1 MKEKHLNGL
10 TATRGFAALMIVIFH
25 FGLNVFPFSELQP
38 FFAKGN
44 MAVSYFFTLSG
55 FIMCYTYFNQRIRY
69 TDFVKRRLARIGPL
83 YWFAMLLSIPMVLAE
98 TGLPMKLILNLFFLQ
113 AYFPG
118 YALSVNSPG
127 WSLSVE
133 FCFYLLFPFLLW
145 LYKINQRRFVFGSV
159 LFFVLSQTI
168 HLFLVERNISD
179 DMWWHELI
187 YYNPIGHLNAFVL
200 GMTGYY
206 FMNLIA
212 VRNIKLH
219 VLGVLVLII
228 LSLLYLPYSKH
239 NGLLAPLFLLL
250 IIGIAVKSK
259 TLLNTKPLVWLGEIS
274 YGIYILQ
281 MPVNYFTAKLN
292 SEFLHLGTVTF
303 FWFFLVVLIV
313 VSAVCYTFL
322 EQPLRRKINSL
333 NI

>member
-1 MKEKHLNGL
+1 MNEKHLNGL
-10 TATRGFAALMIVIFH
+10 TATRGFAASMIVIFH

-55 FIMCYTYFNQRIRY
+55 FIMCYTYFNQQIGY
-69 TDFVKRRLARIGPL
+69 VDYVKRRLARIGPL
-83 YWFAMLLSIPMVLAE
+83 YWFAILLSIPIVLQE
-98 TGLPMKLILNLFFLQ
+98 TGLAMKLILNLFFLQ

-145 LYKINQRRFVFGSV
+145 LYKINQRKFVFGSV
-159 LFFVLSQTI
+159 LFFVLSQII
-168 HLFLVERNISD
+168 HLFLVDRNISG

-206 FMNLIA
+206 FMNLIVA
-212 VRNIKLH
+212 RNIKLH

-228 LSLLYLPYSKH
+228 LSLMYLPYSKH
-239 NGLLAPLFLLL
+239 NGLLSPLFLLL

-259 TLLNTKPLVWLGEIS
+259 TVLNVRPLVWLGEIS

-292 SEFLHLGTVTF
+292 AKYFHLEGGAF
-303 FWFFLVVLIV
+303 FWFFLVVLII
-313 VSAVCYTFL
+313 VSTICYTYL
-322 EQPLRRKINSL
+322 EQPLRRKINGL